1 MLLARIDCE
10 SEDRRVT
17 ERARRAS
24 GGTRAA
30 GEDGSRPDPEVSD
43 KAKRRRFTA
52 KYKLEILREADR
64 CTKSGEL
71 GALLRREGIYS
82 SNLSAWRRA
91 RERGELAGL
100 RPNKRGRKAKTKDA
114 RDKQLAEQQ
123 REIRRLKHKLAQAE
137 TVIEIQKKA
146 SELLGISLNS
156 PDDEEND

>member
-1 MLLARIDCE
+1 MLMARRDRE
-10 SEDRRVT
+10 SERRVT
-17 ERARRAS
+17 EGARRAT
-24 GGTRAA
+24 GVTRAA
-30 GEDGSRPDPEVSD
+30 GDDGRPDPEVSD
-43 KAKRRRFTA
+43 KARRRRFTA
-52 KYKLEILREADR
+52 KYKLEILREAER

-100 RPNKRGRKAKTKDA
+100 RPNKRGRKAKTRDA
-114 RDKQLAEQQ
+114 RDQQLAEQQ

-146 SELLGISLNS
+146 SALLGIPLNS
-156 PDDEEND
+156 LDDEEND